1 VARIAAAG
9 ALRGRF
15 GVEPGVLARLR
26 VGGAAR
32 LRGAS
37 PASARIVAIDRL
49 VDPATRLA
57 AVFTTLPAGRGAGEP
72 LAADFAL
79 GGAVPGVSVPEAALG
94 DDAGRAFVFVVAN
107 GVAHRRAVTTGAV
120 AGGSA
125 EVTAG
130 LRAGERVA
138 TDGLTGLED
147 GIKVHDTGP
156 PRR

>member
-1 VARIAAAG
+1 M
-9 ALRGRF
+9 
-15 GVEPGVLARLR
+15 
-26 VGGAAR
+26 
-32 LRGAS
+32 
-37 PASARIVAIDRL
+37 
-49 VDPATRLA
+49 
-57 AVFTTLPAGRGAGEP
+57 
-72 LAADFAL
+72 
-79 GGAVPGVSVPEAALG
+79 PEAALG